1 MQLSNVVRNAIP
13 AMLQSATGDECLPLP
28 AIRCHALPQSAIPV
42 SLQTQTVLP
51 KSPTQMWPTR
61 LSVVTHTTLPPP
73 HHIDVESLRDPQS
86 PTSHIP
92 TAIGLEQFPTWF
104 LSIGVHF
111 FCEPVAYTLLPSLSQ
126 VSGRKPNPT
135 TS

>member
-28 AIRCHALPQSAIPV
+28 AIRCHALPQSDIPV

-61 LSVVTHTTLPPP
+61 LSPTPPCHHHTISTWKVFEILD
-73 HHIDVESLRDPQS
+73 HLH
-86 PTSHIP
+86 P
-92 TAIGLEQFPTWF
+92 TATGLEQFPTWF
-104 LSIGVHF
+104 LSVGVPF
-111 FCEPVAYTLLPSLSQ
+111 FCEPVGRLFRLYIATFTVPSQ
-126 VSGRKPNPT
+126 WKKA
-135 TS
+135 